1 MNARKILVLA
11 AAALVGSALL
21 ASAAAASALKP
32 TDYQQRSH
40 WLYLPKKPLK
50 KVAIFYLY
58 PSEYSRARAGRS
70 SAPSTIPA

>member
-58 PSEYSRARAGRS
+58 PSPDPSR
-70 SAPSTIPA
+70 SA